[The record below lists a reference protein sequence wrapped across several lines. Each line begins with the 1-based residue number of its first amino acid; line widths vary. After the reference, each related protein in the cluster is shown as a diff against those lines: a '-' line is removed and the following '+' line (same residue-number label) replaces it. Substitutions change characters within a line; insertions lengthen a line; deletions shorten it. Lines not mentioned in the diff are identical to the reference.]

1 MKSIYISENK
11 IPIIREGLYDD
22 YCKDDADV
30 IYYNFDKDDDGEKIF
45 YVLIYDMDG
54 SIIYEEDGL
63 YEHDLYEILNS
74 DTANL
79 IIYDNG
85 GVYNENTNLYCVRG
99 CNSYTIEDVTNVDE
113 VNNIAKKIFKN
124 SISDTYHS
132 GLHGYILTDGT
143 CIDLGYD
150 DHNSIC
156 KLPKIS
162 DKWEFIALGNIRCG
176 DNFFDLIKKPTKEQ
190 RIQLRKLIANSKD
203 LSVDI
208 FNGNSAI
215 PSTSAI
221 YYGNPN
227 PNSVLGEIDR
237 FFSDGLKLEGGYN
250 LYENYNIEYD
260 SENVDIS
267 SFEKQDTLNKKF
279 WVENDLL
286 DSKIRL
292 QLLNIADDF
301 FSSLEVSWVKP
312 KDIIMTG
319 SLCNYN
325 WSTYSD
331 IDLHIVIDFSEI
343 SDKKDLVQEYFD
355 AKKNEWNN
363 SHTNLTIHNFN
374 VELYVEDIV
383 NDSVRGGIYSLEQ
396 NKWIKKPSY
405 DDLDELSNKTE
416 EKIKRLAAII
426 LTRIEDF
433 ENDFEKPQNDYSL
446 RKLQHDVDLLF
457 SKLKKIRING
467 LKKRGEMSIGNII
480 YKICRRTNY
489 LQKLIDLKNNIYDK
503 LNSL

>member
-22 YCKDDADV
+22 YCKDNADV
-30 IYYNFDKDDDGEKIF
+30 IYYNFD
-45 YVLIYDMDG
+45 
-54 SIIYEEDGL
+54 
-63 YEHDLYEILNS
+63 N
-74 DTANL
+74 
-79 IIYDNG
+79 
-85 GVYNENTNLYCVRG
+85 
-99 CNSYTIEDVTNVDE
+99 
-113 VNNIAKKIFKN
+113 
-124 SISDTYHS
+124 
-132 GLHGYILTDGT
+132 
-143 CIDLGYD
+143 
-150 DHNSIC
+150 
-156 KLPKIS
+156 
-162 DKWEFIALGNIRCG
+162 
-176 DNFFDLIKKPTKEQ
+176 
-190 RIQLRKLIANSKD
+190 
-203 LSVDI
+203 
-208 FNGNSAI
+208 
-215 PSTSAI
+215 
-221 YYGNPN
+221 
-227 PNSVLGEIDR
+227 
-237 FFSDGLKLEGGYN
+237 GGYN

-279 WVENDLL
+279 WVKNDLL

-301 FSSLEVSWVKP
+301 FSSLEVSWIKP

-363 SHTNLTIHNFN
+363 SHTNLTIHDFN
-374 VELYVEDIV
+374 VELYVEDVV

-396 NKWIKKPSY
+396 NKWLKKPSY

-426 LTRIEDF
+426 LTKIEDF
-433 ENDFEKPQNDYSL
+433 EHDFEKPQDNYSL

-457 SKLKKIRING
+457 SKLKQIRVNG

-503 LNSL
+503 INSL

>member
-1 MKSIYISENK
+1 
-11 IPIIREGLYDD
+11 
-22 YCKDDADV
+22 
-30 IYYNFDKDDDGEKIF
+30 
-45 YVLIYDMDG
+45 
-54 SIIYEEDGL
+54 
-63 YEHDLYEILNS
+63 
-74 DTANL
+74 
-79 IIYDNG
+79 
-85 GVYNENTNLYCVRG
+85 
-99 CNSYTIEDVTNVDE
+99 
-113 VNNIAKKIFKN
+113 
-124 SISDTYHS
+124 
-132 GLHGYILTDGT
+132 
-143 CIDLGYD
+143 
-150 DHNSIC
+150 
-156 KLPKIS
+156 
-162 DKWEFIALGNIRCG
+162 
-176 DNFFDLIKKPTKEQ
+176 
-190 RIQLRKLIANSKD
+190 
-203 LSVDI
+203 
-208 FNGNSAI
+208 
-215 PSTSAI
+215 
-221 YYGNPN
+221 
-227 PNSVLGEIDR
+227 
-237 FFSDGLKLEGGYN
+237 
-250 LYENYNIEYD
+250 
-260 SENVDIS
+260 
-267 SFEKQDTLNKKF
+267 
-279 WVENDLL
+279 
-286 DSKIRL
+286 
-292 QLLNIADDF
+292 
-301 FSSLEVSWVKP
+301 
-312 KDIIMTG
+312 MTG